1 MSYIGNSPEN
11 VLRNRRAIYEFVA
24 TAGQTAF
31 SGVDSNGATLDL
43 LQDNEQSVFLNGVRI
58 IATDDYTVSGE
69 TLTLLQAASVGDILI
84 VETQGEVANATT
96 YTRSEADARYVNY
109 NGDVISGNI
118 QIAGDLTASSL
129 AIDTD
134 TLYVDATNNEVGIG
148 TTSPSQ
154 KLEVSGG
161 HIKITNAGNA
171 NLFINANNAGSDAT
185 IYFEEQDNV
194 KAMIQHDASN
204 DSMLFTDGALANTMT
219 LKGTRVGIGTDT
231 PATALHV
238 DPGYVTL
245 GTSTGTDNSWINNVE
260 DGNLELVNEGRSTND
275 GAVRINRKNNPA
287 GDTTYFRDTVIYDG
301 KSSVIV
307 FVDGS
312 EGKVLI
318 GASDYGDK
326 LNVTGGGHFTEN
338 LTLSR
343 QTNDPGS
350 TGLILEKT
358 RNTSVNGN
366 TIVNAG
372 DQLGYI
378 AFRGNDGD
386 QFLDGA
392 YILAFADSSPANN
405 DMPTNLQFWTTED
418 GNSSPTERMRIAQ
431 DGRVGIGLGGSNPS
445 YMLHVDGGSN
455 PAARFQQNSSTVQI
469 GEFPAN
475 GGAVIWMDGSNGDLS
490 GSDYFGI
497 HALNATDLS
506 FSADGGEIR
515 MTMKNDGKLGI
526 GTANPSE
533 KLEVAGTA
541 LVENAKLK
549 AIAKDISV
557 TASDLFI
564 YDTSKDSDGG
574 AWRKRTQNTSWYN
587 ETLNTSIRGSRKEF
601 PAVAVIVTRNTE
613 VTIYDGDDPTL
624 PMWMVFDGTGYSM
637 LSNTHNGITR
647 AAMKNGNL
655 AVTSVSGYNHGGL
668 AVINFISDYA
678 YLKTAGYTKENTQ
691 GIANRGTQHQAN
703 DGTSNYIA
711 NNFVRSVAIT
721 VLPTAPI
728 DSATGL
734 PVPTIAIATDGG
746 ISVVKDNGDV
756 FAITNT
762 GSGYNYWDT
771 VKFTKDYKLI
781 IQANNQNIS
790 NQLTHIVDIPT
801 SNVNANNVN
810 ARYAALNGRYYH
822 GDSCSPRL
830 SASSFKPKV
839 APLEKDMICMGHTQ
853 TLNGG
858 LNFISEEPST
868 QSGQTSTSMM
878 AYVDATKNTGWF
890 VGDAKIVALAST
902 DDTDIS
908 SSGNVNILAG
918 KNWTNNASFPY
929 ETLTTSGLDISSAI
943 NTTAYGAANLTWVST
958 PGKTYTAYFNMTL
971 NSGTMPRCFMQTS
984 SSFGNG
990 LEFTPENGANSFT
1003 FKATRSGSIYFS
1015 FSTNNGDASNYAVSG
1030 LELYEGGDANHYE
1043 NPLVL
1048 NDHIGISVIGT
1059 VTKTAVET
1067 GADLMAY
1074 SGFNATNYLY
1084 QPYNSAINFGT
1095 GDCSYTWWGTA
1106 FSSGTDRVWFSHG
1119 KYNTASSGLNVLQ
1132 YNSGGSGD
1140 EAHFYLGNGAAGYIT
1155 VTGVEHGRWD
1165 CWTVTR
1171 KTGVLYVYR
1180 NGKLEGSVANT
1191 NNVNTSSLSHKGLY
1205 LGVGVSGSSVFPYGA
1220 RELALFRISRTATTS
1235 EQAEKI
1241 YNDER
1246 HLFQENAKAT
1256 LYGNAVIITSL
1267 AHDDDTG
1274 LLHAGTSAGRSVFQ
1288 GLSRIDN
1295 TTDAVGAAISASN
1308 GLVVEE

>member
-1 MSYIGNSPEN
+1 VNRMASYIGNKPVAGEFKRLDSIASQFNGVLTSFTLNFNSVSVSAGDASQLIVSLDGVVQEPLGAYTLGVGGSTIVFGTAPVAGSTCHIVQLGGVGGTITGTLTDNIVTTAKIGAGAVTSDRITIDGDISFPDGIQAKFGTGNDLRIYSSGSHSFITHGTSSDGDLKILGEN
-11 VLRNRRAIYEFVA
+11 VEIGNSSAVANFKAVSGAQTILYHNGNTKLETTSTGINVTGTVAANGLSINGGGVTVA
-24 TAGQTAF
+24 TSGTNTLTSNGTLRFDIDHDNDATDNRYHFTKNAGAGTVLEAREDGDVKFYNAAGTDVEFLWDASAESLNIGDTGSSTDRRLNISSTGPQTATTQY
-31 SGVDSNGATLDL
+31 GVVVNPTMSNDVTGSIYNIYSQANVASGATL
-43 LQDNEQSVFLNGVRI
+43 
-58 IATDDYTVSGE
+58 
-69 TLTLLQAASVGDILI
+69 
-84 VETQGEVANATT
+84 
-96 YTRSEADARYVNY
+96 
-109 NGDVISGNI
+109 
-118 QIAGDLTASSL
+118 
-129 AIDTD
+129 
-134 TLYVDATNNEVGIG
+134 
-148 TTSPSQ
+148 
-154 KLEVSGG
+154 
-161 HIKITNAGNA
+161 
-171 NLFINANNAGSDAT
+171 
-185 IYFEEQDNV
+185 
-194 KAMIQHDASN
+194 
-204 DSMLFTDGALANTMT
+204 
-219 LKGTRVGIGTDT
+219 
-231 PATALHV
+231 
-238 DPGYVTL
+238 
-245 GTSTGTDNSWINNVE
+245 
-260 DGNLELVNEGRSTND
+260 
-275 GAVRINRKNNPA
+275 
-287 GDTTYFRDTVIYDG
+287 
-301 KSSVIV
+301 
-307 FVDGS
+307 
-312 EGKVLI
+312 
-318 GASDYGDK
+318 
-326 LNVTGGGHFTEN
+326 
-338 LTLSR
+338 
-343 QTNDPGS
+343 
-350 TGLILEKT
+350 
-358 RNTSVNGN
+358 
-366 TIVNAG
+366 
-372 DQLGYI
+372 
-378 AFRGNDGD
+378 
-386 QFLDGA
+386 
-392 YILAFADSSPANN
+392 
-405 DMPTNLQFWTTED
+405 TNLY
-418 GNSSPTERMRIAQ
+418 GVY
-431 DGRVGIGLGGSNPS
+431 VGAAGL
-445 YMLHVDGGSN
+445 
-455 PAARFQQNSSTVQI
+455 NSSTVANVYGIYQAGTSDKNYFAGKIGIGGTNAISTNPQWDLVVGSNNSVGTNGQI
-469 GEFPAN
+469 FVDATVN
-475 GGAVIWMDGSNGDLS
+475 GTGDGITIDGDGRSTGDGSLFLIIDKDNTVAMDVGTD
-490 GSDYFGI
+490 GI
-497 HALNATDLS
+497 TDIKQIKQVNLTPINTS
-506 FSADGGEIR
+506 
-515 MTMKNDGKLGI
+515 N
-526 GTANPSE
+526 
-533 KLEVAGTA
+533 
-541 LVENAKLK
+541 
-549 AIAKDISV
+549 SV
-557 TASDLFI
+557 TAIDLFI

-810 ARYAALNGRYYH
+810 ARYGALNGRYYH

-839 APLEKDMICMGHTQ
+839 AALEKDMICMGHTQ

-868 QSGQTSTSMM
+868 QSGQTSNSMM
-878 AYVDATKNTGWF
+878 AYVDVTKNTGWF

-958 PGKTYTAYFNMTL
+958 PGKTYTTYFNMTL

-1043 NPLVL
+1043 NPLVV
-1048 NDHIGISVIGT
+1048 NDHIGLSVIGT

-1140 EAHFYLGNGAAGYIT
+1140 EAHFYLGNSAAGDVI

-1171 KTGVLYVYR
+1171 KTGVMYVYR
-1180 NGKLEGSVANT
+1180 NGKLEGSVANV

-1256 LYGNAVIITSL
+1256 LYGTDVIITSL

-1274 LLHAGTSAGRSVFQ
+1274 LLHVGTAAGRSVFQ